1 MLHPCYIAIGWLTSQ
16 ARTREARLAPMYPRV
31 SQGRR
36 LLGVTID
43 WLACYAISLG
53 FFAGGGSFTDRVPGA
68 RIPTLLLLFLEYSLL
83 VAFGGASFGHRLVGL
98 KVIRFSDGGA
108 VTPIQALIRCALL
121 MPLITAITFDEN
133 GRGINERFSNSVL
146 VKVR

>member
-1 MLHPCYIAIGWLTSQ
+1 MVGWLTSQ
-16 ARTREARLAPMYPRV
+16 ARGLEARLASMYPRV

-36 LLGVTID
+36 LLGITID
-43 WLACYAISLG
+43 WLACYVISLG

-68 RIPTLLLLFLEYSLL
+68 RIPTLLLLFAEYSLL

-108 VTPIQALIRCALL
+108 ATPFQALIRCALL
-121 MPLITAITFDEN
+121 MPLITAITFDED
-133 GRGINERFSNSVL
+133 GRGINERFSNTVL
-146 VKVR
+146 IKTR

>member
-1 MLHPCYIAIGWLTSQ
+1 
-16 ARTREARLAPMYPRV
+16 MYPRV

-36 LLGVTID
+36 LLGITID

-53 FFAGGGSFTDRVPGA
+53 FFAGAGTFTDRVPGA
-68 RIPTLLLLFLEYSLL
+68 RVPTLLMFFLEYSLF

-108 VTPIQALIRCALL
+108 ATPIQALIRCALL
-121 MPLITAITFDEN
+121 VPLITAITFDED
-133 GRGINERFSNSVL
+133 GRGINERFSNTVL
-146 VKVR
+146 VKTR

>member
-1 MLHPCYIAIGWLTSQ
+1 MLQLCYILLDWLTSQ
-16 ARTREARLAPMYPRV
+16 ARSGEARLALMYPRV

-36 LLGVTID
+36 LLGITID

-53 FFAGGGSFTDRVPGA
+53 FFAGAGSFTDRVPHS
-68 RIPTLLLLFLEYSLL
+68 RIPVLILLFAEYSLF

-108 VTPIQALIRCALL
+108 ATPLQAVIRGALL

-133 GRGINERFSNSVL
+133 GRGINERFSNTVL
-146 VKVR
+146 VKTR

>member
-1 MLHPCYIAIGWLTSQ
+1 
-16 ARTREARLAPMYPRV
+16 MYPRV

-36 LLGVTID
+36 LLGITID

-53 FFAGGGSFTDRVPGA
+53 FFAGAGTFTDRVPGA
-68 RIPTLLLLFLEYSLL
+68 RVPTLLMFLLEYSLL

-108 VTPIQALIRCALL
+108 ATPIQALIRCALL
-121 MPLITAITFDEN
+121 VPLITAITFDED
-133 GRGINERFSNSVL
+133 GRGINERFSNTVL
-146 VKVR
+146 VKTR